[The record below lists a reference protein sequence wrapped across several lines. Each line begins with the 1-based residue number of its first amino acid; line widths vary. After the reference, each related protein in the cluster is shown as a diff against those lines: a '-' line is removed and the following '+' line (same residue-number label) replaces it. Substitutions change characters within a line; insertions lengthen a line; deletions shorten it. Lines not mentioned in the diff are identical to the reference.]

1 MRLRQLADANDPW
14 PGLVQ
19 DIFNNREMNDG
30 ADVIAIEM
38 PYRAE
43 DAAIVP
49 VTLRTKLPA
58 GDSRRVLRITL
69 VIDQNPAPMA
79 AKFELGPDANVSE
92 ISTRVRVNNYT
103 DVHAVAELS
112 DGKLYMAKTYVKASG
127 GCSAPAA
134 KNADE
139 ARSRL
144 GQMRYRQFARPGQGP
159 ASGAREA
166 QIMIGHPSN
175 SGLQMDQVTQLYMP
189 AFFVDQLR
197 LWQDDSLVLAME
209 GGISISEDPN
219 IRFTYVSNGA
229 KRFRAEARDTDGHI
243 IPERMED
250 RRLQHV
256 KRDIGLGRFDP
267 RPLLEASHFGFGLR
281 TPEIVERA
289 CRLFGGA
296 ELAAHITANLRHA
309 QHGFGRDIA
318 LIGQQRCDDV
328 DRTGALFDRLP
339 RLAIR
344 FHAAED
350 VFRPRRSRVVVDF
363 LGSRGHGRRHD
374 QGERGDNSSYQSDT
388 HHRLPPAAKRG
399 SYAMTAPLKRKRSSK
414 RLEAR

>member
-1 MRLRQLADANDPW
+1 MSGFRFRLFCLAGFLSVVLGASLAPAAAPEANDPW

-69 VIDQNPAPMA
+69 VIDHNPAPLA
-79 AKFELGPDANVSE
+79 AKFELGPEANVSE

-134 KNADE
+134 KNAED
-139 ARSRL
+139 AKSRL

-175 SGLQMDQVTQLYMP
+175 SGLQMDQVTQLYVP

-229 KRFRAEARDTDGHI
+229 KRFRAEARDTGGH
-243 IPERMED
+243 
-250 RRLQHV
+250 
-256 KRDIGLGRFDP
+256 
-267 RPLLEASHFGFGLR
+267 
-281 TPEIVERA
+281 
-289 CRLFGGA
+289 
-296 ELAAHITANLRHA
+296 
-309 QHGFGRDIA
+309 
-318 LIGQQRCDDV
+318 
-328 DRTGALFDRLP
+328 
-339 RLAIR
+339 
-344 FHAAED
+344 
-350 VFRPRRSRVVVDF
+350 VFRNEWKID
-363 LGSRGHGRRHD
+363 D
-374 QGERGDNSSYQSDT
+374 SS
-388 HHRLPPAAKRG
+388 
-399 SYAMTAPLKRKRSSK
+399 M
-414 RLEAR
+414 